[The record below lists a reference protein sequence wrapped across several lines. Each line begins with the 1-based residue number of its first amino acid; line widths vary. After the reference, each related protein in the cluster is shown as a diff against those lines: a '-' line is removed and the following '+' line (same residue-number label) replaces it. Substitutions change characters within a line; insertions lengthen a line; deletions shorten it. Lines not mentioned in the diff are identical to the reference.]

1 MLIEKD
7 TIKAE
12 SHFSEDRQH
21 KFLTKRTWNKDKPAL
36 AVIMLQSGFSDN
48 LVNDTTTGLVVNSV
62 ARLETYGSV
71 HILNL
76 YSKITNHLNFR
87 YNSDEDLSPKENDEY
102 ILKSA
107 AECEKIVLAWGRT
120 EDTNMR
126 VAERVLRV
134 IKLLT
139 PYKDK
144 LCCISDG
151 KENFYHPLFPGVRQ
165 GWQLEPVDVKK
176 WNTNDKNH
184 NIDNNENVPT

>member
-21 KFLTKRTWNKDKPAL
+21 KFLTKRTWNKDKPSL

-48 LVNDTTTGLVVNSV
+48 LVNDTTTGLVVNAV
-62 ARLETYGSV
+62 ARLESYGSV
-71 HILNL
+71 QILNL

-87 YNSDEDLSPKENDEY
+87 YNSDEDLSPKENDDY

-107 AECEKIVLAWGRT
+107 SECEKIVLAWGKT
-120 EDTNMR
+120 ENTNMR
-126 VAERVLRV
+126 VAERVLNV
-134 IKLLT
+134 IELLT

-144 LCCISDG
+144 LYCISDG
-151 KENFYHPLFPGVRQ
+151 KDSFYHPLFPGVRQ
-165 GWQLEPVDVKK
+165 GWQLSPVDISK
-176 WNTNDKNH
+176 WNEERSKVS
-184 NIDNNENVPT
+184 DNVNSVPT

>member
-7 TIKAE
+7 TNKAE

-76 YSKITNHLNFR
+76 YSKIEVVGN
-87 YNSDEDLSPKENDEY
+87 
-102 ILKSA
+102 
-107 AECEKIVLAWGRT
+107 
-120 EDTNMR
+120 
-126 VAERVLRV
+126 LRV
-134 IKLLT
+134 KIKNLNRAVALQT
-139 PYKDK
+139 SN
-144 LCCISDG
+144 C
-151 KENFYHPLFPGVRQ
+151 
-165 GWQLEPVDVKK
+165 VDY
-176 WNTNDKNH
+176 
-184 NIDNNENVPT
+184 

>member
-12 SHFSEDRQH
+12 SHFSDDRQH
-21 KFLTKRTWNKDKPAL
+21 KFLTKRTWNKDKPSI

-48 LVNDTTTGLVVNSV
+48 IVNDTTTWLVVNSV

-87 YNSDEDLSPKENDEY
+87 HNSDEDLSPKENDEY

-126 VAERVLRV
+126 VADRVLNV

-151 KENFYHPLFPGVRQ
+151 KDSFYHPLFPGVRQ
-165 GWQLEPVDVKK
+165 GWQLEPVDISK
-176 WNTNDKNH
+176 WNNDSYPSG
-184 NIDNNENVPT
+184 NNNNSVPT